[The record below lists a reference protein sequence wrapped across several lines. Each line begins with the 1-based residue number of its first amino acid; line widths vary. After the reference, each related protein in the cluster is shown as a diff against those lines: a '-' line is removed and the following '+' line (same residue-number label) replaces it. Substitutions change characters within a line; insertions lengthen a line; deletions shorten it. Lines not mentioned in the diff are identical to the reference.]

1 MVEMMPQFDYLLVE
15 GLKTV
20 PLPRVGVFRD
30 SVDDSYF
37 EYISAVATDGSVEDS
52 DSIFK
57 DFTTLNLNSP
67 DEVIEWIDSN
77 GKEM

>member
-1 MVEMMPQFDYLLVE
+1 MVEMMPDFDYLLVE

-37 EYISAVATDGSVEDS
+37 EYISAVATDGSIES
-52 DSIFK
+52 GSEIFK
-57 DFTTLNLNSP
+57 DFVTLDLNSP
-67 DEVIEWIDSN
+67 DEVIEWIDNN
-77 GKEM
+77 GKEI